1 MPNNMNFSKPSKGG
15 KKKPAP
21 MGFTR
26 DKVKKA
32 MPSNPK
38 NQGKR
43 KKLF

>member
-1 MPNNMNFSKPSKGG
+1 MPNKSMNFTKPKV
-15 KKKPAP
+15 KKTKPAP